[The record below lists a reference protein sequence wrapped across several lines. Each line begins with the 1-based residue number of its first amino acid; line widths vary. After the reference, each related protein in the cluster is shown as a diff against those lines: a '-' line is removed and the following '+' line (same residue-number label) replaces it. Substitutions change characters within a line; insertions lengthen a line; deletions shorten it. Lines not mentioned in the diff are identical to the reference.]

1 MAKKIKEVKI
11 MKDVNLTPNQA
22 SMKKIE
28 GSFGRSKDKS
38 KSNVGHSGTEFVE
51 VT

>member
-1 MAKKIKEVKI
+1 MTKKIKDIKI

-22 SMKKIE
+22 SMNKIE
-28 GSFGRSKDKS
+28 RSFGRSKDKS
-38 KSNVGHSGTEFVE
+38 KLNIGQSGNEFVE